1 MSMFEDFAADHIGD
15 DEELRSQIA
24 RQAAAGIW
32 HTKSGQHLD
41 IKTMSDTHIQNCINM
56 LKSNDKTDTY
66 IAWIDAFEKELER
79 RANRP
84 LEERVAE
91 LEARLEKVEQCL
103 NLQEKRANMI
113 SDYISDYRNY

>member
-15 DEELRSQIA
+15 DELLKNQIA
-24 RQAAAGIW
+24 KQAAAGIW
-32 HTKSGQHLD
+32 QTKGGQYLD

-56 LKSNDKTDTY
+56 LKNNDTTDMY

-91 LEARLEKVEQCL
+91 LEARLSKVEQCL
-103 NLQEKRANMI
+103 NLQEKRTNMI
-113 SDYISDYRNY
+113 SDCISDCRNY